1 MDGGAWWATVH
12 RVAESG
18 MTEQLPRHFFSLR
31 WQNNSASMAIT
42 SELEREPWYSAL

>member
-18 MTEQLPRHFFSLR
+18 VTEQLPPHFNLR
-31 WQNNSASMAIT
+31 WQNSSASMAIT